1 MGATLWFMVTCP
13 SCASEDLRLVG
24 KLPDGRR
31 HIACEACGHDWTRG
45 EAQAPVSRPKT
56 IAEHRA
62 AFEQNHQMTP
72 RRREQVETLKATFLA
87 RNPEPLG
94 EVADYWARYQQIF
107 SPEGLAACV
116 PSDLK
121 DFANNGVGAHPG
133 NMSVFNTAWNELG
146 DEEAAKRTRRVIEY
160 LLHGPVDISIE
171 DRLTDLIEG
180 RQVEMRGFKEALLT
194 RVLCVMYP
202 DRFLP
207 ILIYSSPNGGKKE
220 IARQVLGLEL
230 PEARAQSRS
239 IGRLILWSNDLIV
252 DHVGPGFAHMQHLS
266 SFLWWAKDVVPQSSE
281 AGNGRAV
288 NHTGKY
294 RELWRWLRD
303 QRGDEVQ
310 TTFSAVEAVLGIPL
324 PPSAREYVAHWHG
337 YEGSALA
344 RAIKDAGWRSSHVDL
359 ALGTVVFVR
368 EHD

>member
-45 EAQAPVSRPKT
+45 EAQAPISRPKT

-180 RQVEMRGFKEALLT
+180 RKFEMRGF
-194 RVLCVMYP
+194 
-202 DRFLP
+202 
-207 ILIYSSPNGGKKE
+207 
-220 IARQVLGLEL
+220 
-230 PEARAQSRS
+230 
-239 IGRLILWSNDLIV
+239 
-252 DHVGPGFAHMQHLS
+252 
-266 SFLWWAKDVVPQSSE
+266 
-281 AGNGRAV
+281 
-288 NHTGKY
+288 
-294 RELWRWLRD
+294 
-303 QRGDEVQ
+303 
-310 TTFSAVEAVLGIPL
+310 
-324 PPSAREYVAHWHG
+324 
-337 YEGSALA
+337 
-344 RAIKDAGWRSSHVDL
+344 
-359 ALGTVVFVR
+359 
-368 EHD
+368 